1 MGVRKFDFPKPSK
14 LIKQL
19 LLTIVR
25 TNKDAV
31 ILDFFAGSGT
41 TLHATMA
48 LNKEDGG
55 HRQCILVT
63 NNENNIC
70 EEVTYPR
77 NKKVIEGYETPKG
90 EHVEGLHENN
100 LRYFKIDSVPRQPLR
115 HNRQALA
122 AGMVDM
128 LRIKHNVYTPCD
140 HVGTLPTNPPT
151 TRYYEGNGQG
161 LLILMDPTRI
171 PAMVDAIKGMDID
184 NISVYVYSDGSYAY
198 DDEFAPVADKVSVY
212 ALPSPMLRTYHR
224 IAPEMADTTV
234 AEPDRE
240 MSADEASD
248 TSDDFK
254 EQED

>member
-1 MGVRKFDFPKPSK
+1 MYLLRSSSSK
-14 LIKQL
+14 DSL
-19 LLTIVR
+19 
-25 TNKDAV
+25 

-41 TLHATMA
+41 TLHATME

-70 EEVTYPR
+70 EGVTYPR
-77 NKKVIEGYETPKG
+77 NKKVIEGYDTPKG
-90 EHVEGLHENN
+90 EHVEGLHGNN
-100 LRYFKIDSVPRQPLR
+100 LRYFKLSAVPRQPLR
-115 HNRQALA
+115 RNRQLLA

-140 HVGTLPTNPPT
+140 HVGSLPTNPPT
-151 TRYYEGNGQG
+151 TRYYEDRGHG

-171 PAMVDAIKGMDID
+171 PAMVDAIKGMDIAH
-184 NISVYVYSDGSYAY
+184 ISVYVYSDGSYAY

-224 IAPEMADTTV
+224 IAPEMGDTTV